1 LPRLRRGGRH
11 RPGQTPDRATGLRV
25 RQGRLRS
32 PLRSTQQ
39 ASLVARAPG
48 IHRHGHRTTFRG
60 SSLDNTVHH
69 KYYGAVLT
77 PSRSTQRSSPKKTT
91 TTRRTTK
98 TTSTHTR
105 QTTSR
110 RAGGP
115 DPELITAIDRGVD
128 GWHHDPH
135 SVLGVHSEGRG
146 TVLGAL
152 RPCPRQVHVVL

>member
-1 LPRLRRGGRH
+1 
-11 RPGQTPDRATGLRV
+11 
-25 RQGRLRS
+25 
-32 PLRSTQQ
+32 
-39 ASLVARAPG
+39 
-48 IHRHGHRTTFRG
+48 
-60 SSLDNTVHH
+60 HH

-115 DPELITAIDRGVD
+115 DPELITAIDRVVD
-128 GWHHDPH
+128 RWHHDPH
-135 SVLGVHSEGRG
+135 SVLGDHSEARG
-146 TVLGAL
+146 TVVRAL
-152 RPCPRQVHVVL
+152 RPDAREVHVVLADGSRVPLTHLHRGVFTGKVTKKALGTPVDYRIATRYEEGADEHV